1 MLATVIAYS
10 ALTHF
15 VKTRFIR
22 RYGAD

>member
-1 MLATVIAYS
+1 MLATVVAYTV
-10 ALTHF
+10 LTHF